1 MVVHNGEW
9 TTGHAARPKKQTSLR
24 GRYYHPGAHLALGV
38 GFLYFGYDYIKTY
51 DWLQKIFAL
60 LFILGFVAALVY
72 AMKKL
77 STTNQP

>member
-1 MVVHNGEW
+1 M
-9 TTGHAARPKKQTSLR
+9 RPPDRRSKRHSVADIIMPVLIF
-24 GRYYHPGAHLALGV
+24 ALGV

-60 LFILGFVAALVY
+60 LFILGFVAALVF